1 MKARSLVIAVCA
13 LVVLAIPGV
22 AFAKGPSQARLEG
35 PGLAGPVTV
44 RGEGEPGSR
53 GNLAELAALTGLFPA
68 MFAETP
74 NPMSATRPAGALG
87 PRYVVTYVVPSGTGQ
102 DEIRQDVY
110 PYAETGPLTYTR
122 PGQRFFGDQATLGGW
137 FRSPAQLVTAL
148 VSLGVPAE
156 RSAAVAAVGQPRRS
170 GSSDPAGETSSA
182 WLVVVA
188 VAGLL
193 ALTGAGLAVRQRRSH
208 RATGAGD

>member
-1 MKARSLVIAVCA
+1 MKARSLVIVACA
-13 LVVLAIPGV
+13 LVVLVVPGV

-44 RGEGEPGSR
+44 GGDGEPGSG
-53 GNLAELAALTGLFPA
+53 GNLAELATLTGLFPA
-68 MFAETP
+68 MFGQTP

-87 PRYVVTYVVPSGTGQ
+87 PRYVITYVVPSGTGQ

-110 PYAETGPLTYTR
+110 PYAETGPLAYTR

-137 FRSPAQLVTAL
+137 FRSPAQLVTTL
-148 VSLGVPAE
+148 TSLGVPAE
-156 RSAAVAAVGQPRRS
+156 RSAAVAAVNQPRRAGS
-170 GSSDPAGETSSA
+170 GGPARETSSV

-193 ALTGAGLAVRQRRSH
+193 ALTGAGVAMRRGRSH
-208 RATGAGD
+208 RATRTRG